1 MLNQVIIIAELRKH
15 LPKLKEQYPIEQI
28 GLFGSYSR
36 NEQTADSD
44 IDFVVQFAQPI
55 GMELIDLAFDLEDI
69 FGKKVDL
76 VSRNAIKAAYWAMIE
91 KEVYYA

>member
-1 MLNQVIIIAELRKH
+1 
-15 LPKLKEQYPIEQI
+15 
-28 GLFGSYSR
+28 
-36 NEQTADSD
+36 
-44 IDFVVQFAQPI
+44 
-55 GMELIDLAFDLEDI
+55 MELIDLAFDLEDI